1 MRIGLTLPAGREA
14 EAARLAEAAGL
25 FGVLAEGQAPG
36 LEMLA
41 AGEVAATTRSVR
53 IVVRVPLGSEHPVTL
68 AEELAVL
75 DNLAGGRLVL
85 LADSAGLD
93 PDEAAEDLEVL
104 RRSWIA
110 RPLRHRGARWA
121 VPAGIAGHA
130 APAAVMV
137 TPPPAQIEVP
147 VWLTGTVATA
157 LAEHSGLPALVER
170 PADARTDVPVQ
181 PAATALTGDLDDDRA
196 KAITWADAGATHLLV
211 RARPEAVGTIA
222 RHLAPEVAMPGFPR
236 VVAESPLPLP
246 WPGTA

>member
-25 FGVLAEGQAPG
+25 FGVLVEGERPG
-36 LEMLA
+36 QEMLA

-75 DNLAGGRLVL
+75 DNLAGGRLVV
-85 LADSAGLD
+85 LASSAGLG
-93 PDEAAEDLEVL
+93 PGEAAEDLEVL
-104 RRSWIA
+104 RRSWSA

-121 VPAGIAGHA
+121 VPAGIQGHA
-130 APAAVMV
+130 APATIVV

-147 VWLTGTVATA
+147 VWLTGGEAAA
-157 LAEHSGLPALVER
+157 LAGLTGLPALAER
-170 PADARTDVPVQ
+170 PADARPDLLVQ

-196 KAITWADAGATHLLV
+196 TVIAWADAGATHLLV
-211 RARPEAVGTIA
+211 RADPVAVATIA

>member
-1 MRIGLTLPAGREA
+1 VRIGLTLPAGREA
-14 EAARLAEAAGL
+14 EAARLADTAGL
-25 FGVLAEGQAPG
+25 FGVLVEGQRPG

-41 AGEVAATTRSVR
+41 AAEVAATTRSVR

-75 DNLAGGRLVL
+75 DNLAGGRLVV

-110 RPLRHRGARWA
+110 RPLRHRGARWS
-121 VPAGIAGHA
+121 VPAGIAGHT

-137 TPPPAQIEVP
+137 TPPPAQVEVP
-147 VWLTGTVATA
+147 VWLTGTAATA
-157 LAEHSGLPALVER
+157 LAERSGLPALVER
-170 PADARTDVPVQ
+170 PADALPEVPVQ

-196 KAITWADAGATHLLV
+196 TVITWADAGATHLLV
-211 RARPEAVGTIA
+211 RAAPEAVGTIA

-236 VVAESPLPLP
+236 VVSEPLPPLP

>member
-1 MRIGLTLPAGREA
+1 VRIGLTLPAGRDV

-25 FGVLAEGQAPG
+25 FGVLVEGERPG

-53 IVVRVPLGSEHPVTL
+53 IVVRVPLGSEHPITL

-75 DNLAGGRLVL
+75 DNLAGGRLVV

-93 PDEAAEDLEVL
+93 ADEAAEDLEVL
-104 RRSWIA
+104 RRSWTA
-110 RPLRHRGARWA
+110 RPLRHRGVRWA
-121 VPAGIAGHA
+121 VPAGIAGHT

-137 TPPPAQIEVP
+137 TPPPAQVEVP
-147 VWLTGTVATA
+147 VWLTGTAAAT
-157 LAEHSGLPALVER
+157 LAARSGLPAVAER
-170 PADARTDVPVQ
+170 PADARPDLPVQ
-181 PAATALTGDLDDDRA
+181 PAATALTGDLHDDRA
-196 KAITWADAGATHLLV
+196 TVITWADAGATHLLV
-211 RARPEAVGTIA
+211 RAGPEAVATIA

>member
-1 MRIGLTLPAGREA
+1 VRIGLTLPAGREA

-25 FGVLAEGQAPG
+25 FGVLVEGQRPG

-41 AGEVAATTRSVR
+41 AAEVAATTRSVR

-75 DNLAGGRLVL
+75 DNLAGGRLVV
-85 LADSAGLD
+85 LASSAGLG

-104 RRSWIA
+104 RRSWTA
-110 RPLRHRGARWA
+110 RPLRHRGVRWA
-121 VPAGIAGHA
+121 VPAGIAGHT
-130 APAAVMV
+130 APAAVTV
-137 TPPPAQIEVP
+137 TPPPAQVEVP
-147 VWLTGTVATA
+147 VWPTGTAAAA
-157 LAEHSGLPALVER
+157 LAERSGLPAVAER
-170 PADARTDVPVQ
+170 PADARPDLPVQ

-196 KAITWADAGATHLLV
+196 TVITWTDAGATHLLV
-211 RARPEAVGTIA
+211 RASPEAVATIA
-222 RHLAPEVAMPGFPR
+222 RHLVPEVAMPGFPR